1 MVVVMMEGEEVGWA
15 AVAGAGVVT
24 PPPPAGPSP
33 KLGGRREEALPVG
46 TSSAILVNRRT
57 YMPVVGGWGP
67 ESQSLEP
74 PEFYLRMKRSRNRWA
89 HDWVVHCRRYRALGR
104 EEKLGG
110 GGDGQDRRGLRSF
123 TYHERLPPNEGPE
136 YIDDVCMQ

>member
-1 MVVVMMEGEEVGWA
+1 MGSSSGRGSSDAAAASGTIAQVGR
-15 AVAGAGVVT
+15 
-24 PPPPAGPSP
+24 PAGRSAACGDLIRHLGQPSN
-33 KLGGRREEALPVG
+33 
-46 TSSAILVNRRT
+46 IQ

-89 HDWVVHCRRYRALGR
+89 HDWMVHCRRYRALGR

-123 TYHERLPPNEGPE
+123 TYHEQLSPNEGPE
-136 YIDDVCMQ
+136 YGVHR